1 MASHNRG
8 GGDGGNASMT
18 TKEAEEERSGSA
30 TERALAILTQV
41 SNSDEPLTATNIAS
55 RLSLPIPTVHRLAR
69 HLEELGFLE
78 RVLGSKRL
86 SIGPALQQLAF
97 AALVNSDVR
106 GQRRSVLKSLVDVVK
121 ETCNITVLDGDEVA
135 YIDRVE
141 SQWPLRTHLH
151 PGSRV
156 PMHCGASGKVFL
168 AHMPAYRRRRFLY
181 TVPLQQMTEKT
192 ISDPKIIEEELKEV
206 KRLGYAIDDEE
217 FLDGLVGLA
226 VPIFDHS
233 NRVCAT
239 VSMHSPTIRHSADT
253 IRQHV
258 PTLQSTASILQEL
271 M

>member
-1 MASHNRG
+1 
-8 GGDGGNASMT
+8 MT
-18 TKEAEEERSGSA
+18 TKDDDERSGSA

-41 SNSDEPLTATNIAS
+41 SNSDEPLAATNIAA
-55 RLSLPIPTVHRLAR
+55 RLSLPVPTVHRLVR

-78 RVLGSKRL
+78 RTLGSKRL
-86 SIGPALQQLAF
+86 SVGPALQKLAL
-97 AALVNSDVR
+97 AALVNSDIR
-106 GQRRSVLKSLVDVVK
+106 GQRRATLKSLVDVVK

-156 PMHCGASGKVFL
+156 PMHCGASGKIFL

-181 TVPLQQMTEKT
+181 TTPLQRMTDKT
-192 ISDPKIIEEELKEV
+192 VTDPQTIEEELKEV
-206 KRLGYAIDDEE
+206 RRLGYAVDNEE
-217 FLDGLVGLA
+217 FLNGLVGLA
-226 VPIFDHS
+226 VPIFDLS

-239 VSMHSPTIRHSADT
+239 VSMHSPTIRHSAET

-258 PTLQSTASILQEL
+258 PTLQRTACLLQES